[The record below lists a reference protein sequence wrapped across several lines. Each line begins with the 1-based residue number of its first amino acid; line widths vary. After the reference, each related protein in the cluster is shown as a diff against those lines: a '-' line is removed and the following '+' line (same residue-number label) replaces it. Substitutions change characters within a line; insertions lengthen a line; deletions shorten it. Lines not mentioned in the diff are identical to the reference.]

1 MREET
6 FDCRTWYVICVRSPL
21 PVEDQDREDIKG
33 GFMEQSTEDI
43 PLRKV
48 VQDQLH
54 QLIRDI
60 DLGRCV
66 CMCHKKL
73 TSITAKWRRR
83 EDTAQDGG
91 QSPALVGTQL
101 NQYSS

>member
-1 MREET
+1 MLHN
-6 FDCRTWYVICVRSPL
+6 CVRSPL

-33 GFMEQSTEDI
+33 SFMEQSTEDI

-54 QLIRDI
+54 QFIWDI

-73 TSITAKWRRR
+73 TSLAVYYSKMEKEGGYCSGWGSVTCTRG
-83 EDTAQDGG
+83 DTAE
-91 QSPALVGTQL
+91 SI
-101 NQYSS
+101 